1 MKSLWGA
8 GFLAMSVVVLI
19 SGCTTSEGQTVMK
32 NPAQAAP
39 TSSAAP
45 ASSEPLACDDLADSA
60 QVEQAL
66 QSPANPAAF
75 PQVWLA
81 KRGYA
86 ELTAYAVDA
95 AGGITCAWVSDDD
108 GPDSPW
114 LQVAVLPDAPA
125 AISPF
130 LYGDGPTDETRTIG
144 GRVVTAGCGDPGCGV
159 IAIVN
164 DTWVDIRLNI
174 PGLGTTGTQLGSIDT
189 IFANASPAISA
200 VFTVID
206 RATPGQLAWPTTS
219 TLTQDEQASL
229 TTGTASCESYLP
241 AARLGAVIG
250 DPTVQWESW
259 EEPAVLAGISD
270 LASTRAG
277 IVKCMATGTSLVLMD
292 LAPGNAWIAGD
303 IGTNPRES
311 VTFEKILLP
320 GQIDTEGTF
329 SDCANRA
336 DGTCTAI
343 FSIGSA
349 TIEVS
354 GADRS
359 LAVAEAITARA
370 R

>member
-8 GFLAMSVVVLI
+8 GFLAMSVIVLI
-19 SGCTTSEGQTVMK
+19 SGCTASEGQIVVKT
-32 NPAQAAP
+32 PALTAP
-39 TSSAAP
+39 TSSEAP
-45 ASSEPLACDDLADSA
+45 SSEPLTCDNLADSA
-60 QVEQAL
+60 LVDQAL
-66 QSPANPAAF
+66 QSPARSASF
-75 PQVWLA
+75 PKVWLA

-86 ELTAYAVDA
+86 ELPAYAVDA

-108 GPDSPW
+108 EPDSPW
-114 LQVAVLPDAPA
+114 IQVAVLPDAPA

-130 LYGDGPTDETRTIG
+130 LFGDGPTDETRTIG

-164 DTWVDIRLNI
+164 DTWVDIRLNF
-174 PGLGTTGTQLGSIDT
+174 PGLGTTGTPLGSTDT
-189 IFANASPAISA
+189 IFANASPAMSA
-200 VFTVID
+200 VFAAIEN
-206 RATPGQLAWPTTS
+206 ATAAQLTWPTTS
-219 TLTQDEQASL
+219 TLTQNEQASL
-229 TTGTASCESYLP
+229 AAGAAVCESYLP
-241 AARLGAVIG
+241 SARLGAVLR

-259 EEPAVLAGISD
+259 EEPAVLAGITD

-277 IVKCMATGTSLVLMD
+277 IVKCMATGTSFVQMD
-292 LAPGNAWIAGD
+292 IAPGNAWIAGD

-311 VTFEKILLP
+311 VTFERTLLP

-329 SDCANRA
+329 SDCANPTF
-336 DGTCTAI
+336 GTCTAV

-354 GADRS
+354 GTDRS
-359 LAVAEAITARA
+359 LAVAEGITARA

>member
-19 SGCTTSEGQTVMK
+19 SGCTTSEGQTVQK
-32 NPAQAAP
+32 DPVQAAP

-45 ASSEPLACDDLADSA
+45 ASSEPLACGDLADLA
-60 QVEQAL
+60 QVDQAL
-66 QSPANPAAF
+66 QSPTRPASF

-81 KRGYA
+81 KRGYS
-86 ELTAYAVDA
+86 ELTTYAVDA
-95 AGGITCAWVSDDD
+95 AGGITCAWVPEDDR
-108 GPDSPW
+108 PDSPW
-114 LQVAVLPDAPA
+114 LQVAVLPHAPA

-144 GRVVTAGCGDPGCGV
+144 GRVVTAGCGTPGCGV

-164 DTWVDIRLNI
+164 GTWIDIRLNI
-174 PGLGTTGTQLGSIDT
+174 PGLGTTGTPLGSIDT
-189 IFANASPAISA
+189 IFANALPAMSA
-200 VFTVID
+200 VFAAID
-206 RATPGQLAWPTTS
+206 SATPGQLAWPTTS
-219 TLTQDEQASL
+219 TFTQDKQASL
-229 TTGTASCESYLP
+229 TTGIELCESFLP

-250 DPTVQWESW
+250 DPTVQWKAW

-277 IVKCMATGTSLVLMD
+277 IVKCMAMGTYSVEMD

-311 VTFEKILLP
+311 VTFERTLLP

-329 SDCANRA
+329 SDCADRTNRP
-336 DGTCTAI
+336 CTAV
-343 FSIGSA
+343 FSIGS
-349 TIEVS
+349 TTVEVS